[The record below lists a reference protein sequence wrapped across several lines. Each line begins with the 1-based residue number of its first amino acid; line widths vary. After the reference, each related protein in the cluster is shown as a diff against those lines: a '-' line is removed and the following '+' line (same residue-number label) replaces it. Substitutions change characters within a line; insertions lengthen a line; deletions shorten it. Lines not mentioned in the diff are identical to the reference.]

1 MTTICRM
8 VHLVSRPDGWPT
20 PDNFAFAEVALPAIG
35 PGQVLVENLYLSVD
49 PYMREQMDGG
59 WALHAPLEGRSIG
72 RVLETRDNRVRE
84 GDLVFHRSGWCSH
97 AVLGAE
103 DTRLLPHH
111 AGISSTAYLSALG
124 GTGLSAYVG
133 LSKIAKVQP
142 LETVFISAAAG
153 GVGTMAGQIA
163 NLLGASGVIGSVG
176 SAEKA
181 QHLVA
186 DLGFTSAFNY
196 RDGNIAA
203 QLREAAPAGIDVYLD
218 NVGGE
223 HLEAAIGSLRERGR
237 VAWCGAIAQYNA
249 TTPPPAPRNLF
260 DVVGKSLRIEGFLVR
275 DYRHMQPELE
285 AFLVPHI
292 RSGRIKL
299 EETITVGLDNIVT
312 AFIGMLRGEN
322 VGKAIVE
329 VR

>member
-1 MTTICRM
+1 MTTISRM
-8 VHLVSRPDGWPT
+8 VHLVSRPDGWPA
-20 PDNFAFAEVALPAIG
+20 PDDFAFVDIALPSTG
-35 PGQVLVENLYLSVD
+35 RGQVLVENLYLSVD

-59 WALHAPLEGRSIG
+59 WPLNAPLEGRSIG
-72 RVLETRDNRVRE
+72 RVLASRDARLAE

-103 DTRLLPHH
+103 DASLLPEH
-111 AGISSTAYLSALG
+111 AGISSSAYLSALG

-133 LSKIAKVQP
+133 LSKIAKLQP

-163 NLLGASGVIGSVG
+163 QLLGASSVIGSAG
-176 SAEKA
+176 SAEKVRR
-181 QHLVA
+181 LVGK
-186 DLGFTSAFNY
+186 LGFTSAFNY

-203 QLREAAPAGIDVYLD
+203 QLRAAAPAGIDVYLD

-223 HLEAAIGSLRERGR
+223 HLEAAIGSLRDRGR
-237 VAWCGAIAQYNA
+237 VAWCGAIAQYNG
-249 TTPPPAPRNLF
+249 TIPPPAPRNLF

-275 DYRHMQPELE
+275 DYRHLQPELE
-285 AFLVPHI
+285 ALLVPHI

-299 EETITVGLDNIVT
+299 EETITVGFDNIVT

-322 VGKAIVE
+322 VGKAIVQ
-329 VR
+329 VC